1 MFNGLFI
8 INNWCLNTA
17 SKEITSK
24 YYTYK
29 ILFPQIFLDYQF
41 FQFPWNIIQYRFL
54 ICMVEAHLLTL
65 SLSHHFKCCSTI
77 SFQLKI
83 NILSILKHY
92 IYSYSIKTH
101 FIPVHLLPYY
111 VVGYPYTDFIHC
123 LLCHHLLYLNDF

>member
-1 MFNGLFI
+1 MSEHCKQG
-8 INNWCLNTA
+8 NNL
-17 SKEITSK
+17 KVLYVPIK
-24 YYTYK
+24 YYSHK
-29 ILFPQIFLDYQF
+29 FFRLSIFPISMKYYSIQI
-41 FQFPWNIIQYRFL
+41 L

-65 SLSHHFKCCSTI
+65 SLSHHFKGCSRI

-123 LLCHHLLYLNDF
+123 LLCHHLLYLNAL